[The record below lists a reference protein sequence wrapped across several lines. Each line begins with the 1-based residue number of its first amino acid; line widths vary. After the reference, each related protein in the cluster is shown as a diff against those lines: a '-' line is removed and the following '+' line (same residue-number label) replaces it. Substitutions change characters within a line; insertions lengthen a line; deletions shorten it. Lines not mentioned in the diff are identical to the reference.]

1 MADMSKQMA
10 PLLRASVM
18 FTSVAGMSILG
29 ALYRVS
35 NKHDVPMFS
44 LEALTL
50 DWPYWC
56 GGLIGAG
63 LFSTVWY
70 VRNRGIQ
77 DGA

>member
-1 MADMSKQMA
+1 MADMSKQVD
-10 PLLRASVM
+10 PLLKASVM

-50 DWPYWC
+50 DWAYWC

-63 LFSTVWY
+63 LSSAVWY
-70 VRNRGIQ
+70 VRNREIQ
-77 DGA
+77 NGA